1 MKLAITIVEGI
12 KNLSLKTLET
22 LIYEEISKAKADQN
36 KIRRAGVILSER
48 DLNGFLYIKGDP
60 KDIAGLETFLFLFF
74 SLFKTLEILIYGK

>member
-1 MKLAITIVEGI
+1 MKFETCDNYCGRN

-48 DLNGFLYIKGDP
+48 DLNGFLIHKG
-60 KDIAGLETFLFLFF
+60 G
-74 SLFKTLEILIYGK
+74 S